1 MIEVKLN
8 WTEMWIATGVGR
20 IRQLEALKKN
30 LPDKYGF
37 NGDGWSIHIEG
48 ACGELAVAKAL
59 NMYWAGTINTFKSK
73 ADVGKLEV
81 RTRSRHDYDLLVRPD
96 DKDESVFI
104 HVTGKAPDF
113 RIHGWLLGK
122 DAKQE
127 KFLQNYGGRD
137 LAYFVPATSLNNIND
152 LSIK

>member
-1 MIEVKLN
+1 MEIKLN
-8 WTEMWIATGVGR
+8 WTEMWIATGIGR

-37 NGDGWSIHIEG
+37 TGDGWSVHIEG

-59 NMYWAGTINTFKSK
+59 NMYWAGTVNTFKSK

-96 DKDESVFI
+96 DKDESIFI
-104 HVTGKAPDF
+104 HVTGKAPEF
-113 RIHGWLLGK
+113 KIHGWLLGK
-122 DAKQE
+122 DAKQPN
-127 KFLQNYGGRD
+127 FLQNYGGRD
-137 LAYFVPATSLNNIND
+137 GAYFVPSSNLKSLD
-152 LSIK
+152 ELR